1 MRLARLLA
9 TAAGLTTAASACGSS
24 GGAGAGRPD
33 ASSHVA
39 EDAGVTS
46 SSDAGK
52 REGGEDSSTVGACQG
67 DACLPIPDG
76 VLVSGQHTPIGIA
89 LDDDNVYWM
98 NLGTYSTQTKS
109 YSGAQLMK
117 CAKAGCGNA
126 PTVLASGP
134 WNGST
139 RLAVSSGNVYWATQN
154 LLLSCA
160 TDGCV
165 SEGPT
170 VLWAG
175 DLAPTDVA
183 VGAASIYFGSTVDD
197 GLLTCPIDGCGADP
211 TVLWSSTAPPAPIA
225 LDGPTVYFAT
235 TGISLLSCVAG
246 ACAPILVGG
255 TPTAMAIGNANVYI
269 GTRGAGSPGAV
280 ASCPETDCT
289 AGLTIVANNLSNCV
303 GIAVDATEVYFTD
316 QGMIDVDGGTGG
328 AGSVSKCPL
337 SGCNDQPAPIAG
349 FVNFPQ
355 QIAVDATNAYWTDFG
370 SSTDPQASDDGRVM
384 AVPK

>member
-1 MRLARLLA
+1 M
-9 TAAGLTTAASACGSS
+9 
-24 GGAGAGRPD
+24 
-33 ASSHVA
+33 
-39 EDAGVTS
+39 TS
-46 SSDAGK
+46 SPEAGK
-52 REGGEDSSTVGACQG
+52 REGGDDSSTVSTCQG
-67 DACLPIPDG
+67 DACLPFPNG

-98 NLGTYSTQTKS
+98 NLGPYSAQAGS

-117 CAKAGCGNA
+117 CAKAGCDNA

-139 RLAVSSGNVYWATQN
+139 RLAVSGGNIYWATQN
-154 LLLSCA
+154 LLLSCP
-160 TDGCV
+160 TDGCM

-170 VLWAG
+170 VLWG
-175 DLAPTDVA
+175 GPLDPTDVT
-183 VGAASIYFGSTVDD
+183 VGATSIYFGSTVDD
-197 GLLTCPIDGCGADP
+197 GLLTCPIDGCGTGP
-211 TVLWSSTAPPAPIA
+211 TVLWSSTAPPLPIA

-255 TPTAMAIGNANVYI
+255 TPTAMAVGNANVYI

-280 ASCPETDCT
+280 ASCPEANCT

-303 GIAVDATEVYFTD
+303 GLAVDATDVYFTD
-316 QGMIDVDGGTGG
+316 QGMTDVDGGTGG

-337 SGCNDQPAPIAG
+337 SGCNDQPEPLAG

-355 QIAVDATNAYWTDFG
+355 QIALDATNAYWTDFG
-370 SSTDPQASDDGRVM
+370 SSTDPQATDDGRIM